1 DPRVTRRPRRARRG
15 HHPPRAA
22 ARLRRSRAARPQRL
36 GGVRCHHARAD
47 IPSGLRP
54 ARPIVGPCARRAAR
68 PAPGAGPSPRWPSP
82 RRPRE
87 RLAQLDAR
95 NRSEADRVRELE
107 RRETETAAR
116 LAAARDAERRATD
129 QARTLL
135 DRAKAE
141 AAALLTDIRRAVSSE
156 WERLKRT
163 ERRRPGLQESRRRL
177 QDAAARVAT
186 GMRQP
191 AARE

>member
-1 DPRVTRRPRRARRG
+1 DAATLAPTFRLLYDRPGQSWAL
-15 HHPPRAA
+15 AIA
-22 ARLRRSRAARPQRL
+22 ARLGLPSALILRAEGYRT
-36 GGVRCHHARAD
+36 AD
-47 IPSGLRP
+47 
-54 ARPIVGPCARRAAR
+54 ARRL
-68 PAPGAGPSPRWPSP
+68 S
-82 RRPRE
+82 E
-87 RLAQLDAR
+87 LLAQLDAR

-141 AAALLTDIRRAVSSE
+141 AAALLPGIRRAVASE

-163 ERRRPGLQESRRRL
+163 ERSRPGLQESRRRL
-177 QDAAARVAT
+177 QDAAARVAPSIAEPRPSDRPLIP
-186 GMRQP
+186 GSRVV
-191 AARE
+191 AAHLGLKGELLEVH